1 MLQYLTNMGKDAEMM
16 VHDPESFVNE
26 DINGLPHL
34 EIAMVVN
41 FLAHLPWFC
50 CENETAVCFS
60 KFYPTSNKG
69 QRTEYYLINRLNV
82 HQNLYFV
89 FSKY

>member
-1 MLQYLTNMGKDAEMM
+1 MTSLHILQFLTNKGTDAKID
-16 VHDPESFVNE
+16 HLDPKSFVNE

-50 CENETAVCFS
+50 FILLSQKLGSYFLT
-60 KFYPTSNKG
+60 FY
-69 QRTEYYLINRLNV
+69 R
-82 HQNLYFV
+82 
-89 FSKY
+89 